1 MPGPPPRSGPG
12 TGPFRLAWL
21 GPRYW
26 GTWAAV
32 GLLRLGV
39 FFSYPW
45 QLALGRALGHGL
57 YTTQGRRRRIAERNL
72 ALCFPDRTPEARAEL
87 LRASFESIGIA
98 FFEVALAWWGSDR
111 RVAALGQV
119 AGLEHLDQVLARGRG
134 AILLSGHFTTLE
146 LGARLLRLHRGF
158 RPMYRPS
165 RNPVWDRVMLRS
177 RERHVDRAID
187 RRDVRATLR
196 ALRENQAVWYA
207 PDQDYGREHSV
218 FVPFFGVPAATIT
231 ATARLAAISGAAVL
245 PFFPERLEGR
255 PGYRVILG
263 AALESFPSGDEV
275 ADAERVNRIIEE
287 RVRAH
292 PEQYLWTHRRFKTR
306 PPGEPGLY

>member
-1 MPGPPPRSGPG
+1 VPERPPRSGPG
-12 TGPFRLAWL
+12 TDPFRLAWL

-39 FFSYPW
+39 SLPYAW
-45 QLALGRALGHGL
+45 HLALGRALGRAL
-57 YTTQGRRRRIAERNL
+57 YATQGRRRRIAERNL
-72 ALCFPDRTPEARAEL
+72 ALCFPDGAPEARARL
-87 LRASFESIGIA
+87 LHSSFESLGIA

-119 AGLEHLDQVLARGRG
+119 HGLEHLDQGLERGRG

-165 RNPVWDRVMLRS
+165 RNPVWDRIMLRS
-177 RERHVDRAID
+177 RERHVERAID
-187 RRDVRATLR
+187 RRDVRGTLR
-196 ALRENQAVWYA
+196 ALRANEPVWYA

-231 ATARLAAISGAAVL
+231 ATARLAALSGAPVL
-245 PFFPERLEGR
+245 PFFQERLPGGR
-255 PGYRVILG
+255 GYRVTLDPP
-263 AALESFPSGDEV
+263 LEGFPSGDEA
-275 ADAERVNRIIEE
+275 ADAARINRIIEE

-306 PPGEPGLY
+306 PPGAPGWY